1 MPGLGFASPRGRCL
15 RTSPRP
21 RLFPR
26 PEPIRDL
33 HPHARDT
40 GTAAGRHTRALR
52 WTLGLTTGFLLVEV
66 AGALWTRSLALLADA
81 GHMLTDVGG
90 LALAL
95 FAIWLASR
103 PATPE
108 RTYGYYR
115 VEILAALVNAIL
127 LLAVSAYI
135 LYEAYQRFLSPP
147 AVLGGPMLVVAAAGL
162 GVNLAGMWLLHKG
175 SGESL
180 NLKGAYLEVLSD
192 ALGSLGVIAAA
203 VIVLTTGWRL
213 ADPIIGA
220 AIGIFIIP
228 RTWGLL
234 RQAVNIL
241 LEGTPPHVNLAEV
254 EAAMGRVPGVRQVH
268 DLHVWTLTS
277 GKHAMSGHVVVED
290 LSGGDRI
297 LQDLHELLHERFGI
311 EHTTIQLESNPLVQI
326 VPPANGPT
334 LPGGEGDGASA

>member
-1 MPGLGFASPRGRCL
+1 MSA
-15 RTSPRP
+15 
-21 RLFPR
+21 
-26 PEPIRDL
+26 L
-33 HPHARDT
+33 HSHAQDT
-40 GTAAGRHTRALR
+40 GTAAGRHTRALS
-52 WTLGLTTGFLLVEV
+52 WTLGLTAGFLLVEV

-103 PATPE
+103 PPTPE

-115 VEILAALVNAIL
+115 VEILAALGNAIV

-135 LYEAYQRFLSPP
+135 LYEASQRFLSPP
-147 AVLGGPMLVVAAAGL
+147 AVLGGPMLVVALAGL

-180 NLKGAYLEVLSD
+180 NLKGAYLEILSD

-203 VIVLTTGWRL
+203 LIVLTTGWNL
-213 ADPIIGA
+213 ADPVIGA
-220 AIGIFIIP
+220 AIGLFIIP

-241 LEGTPPHVNLAEV
+241 LEGTPPHVNLGEV
-254 EAAMGRVPGVRQVH
+254 ETALATVPGVTHVH

-277 GKHAMSGHVVVED
+277 GKHAMSGHVVVKD
-290 LSGGDRI
+290 LAVGNEI
-297 LQDLHELLHERFGI
+297 LRALHELLHERFGI
-311 EHTTIQLESNPLVQI
+311 EHTTIQIESEPLVQI
-326 VPPANGPT
+326 AGPAQEPP
-334 LPGGEGDGASA
+334 PGGRQGRDPS